1 MSEQVQ
7 LRFVAKPDDVGV
19 YSNVA
24 QVTSSPWDFTIDFY
38 SANPA
43 EMTPTGLTAQ
53 ANLVARVKVPTNVI
67 FQLAKAIATTVDAHE
82 KTYGPISSGGPIGFD
97 EPPTD

>member
-43 EMTPTGLTAQ
+43 EMTILNAGTPRDEILANTGGK
-53 ANLVARVKVPTNVI
+53 RPS
-67 FQLAKAIATTVDAHE
+67 LAAAIGT
-82 KTYGPISSGGPIGFD
+82 
-97 EPPTD
+97 